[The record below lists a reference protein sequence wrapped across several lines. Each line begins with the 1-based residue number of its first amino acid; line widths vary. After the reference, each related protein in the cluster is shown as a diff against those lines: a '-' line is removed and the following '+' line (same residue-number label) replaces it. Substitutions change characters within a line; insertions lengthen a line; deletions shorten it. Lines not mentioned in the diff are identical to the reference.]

1 MTDPYLI
8 PGTEC
13 LKNKLK
19 IADPVLLRESEARI
33 VSIRDVQLA
42 RETLPGEYNLAHLQ
56 AFHTALFQD
65 VYPWA
70 GKIRTV
76 NISKDRSM
84 FAAWQ
89 FVEDQTSSVLAGL
102 EDDNWLIGAS
112 REHFVTRLAHYY
124 GELNVC
130 HPFREG
136 NGRTQRAF
144 LRQLSAAAGWRLDWS
159 ALDKAG
165 NIAASERALL
175 ASDFALMRQVLEPV
189 VVRM

>member
-1 MTDPYLI
+1 MIDPYLI
-8 PGTEC
+8 PGTQC
-13 LKNKLK
+13 LDNKLGFTSP
-19 IADPVLLRESEARI
+19 AELREAEARI

-42 RETLPGEYNLAHLQ
+42 RETLPGEYNLTHLQ
-56 AFHTALFQD
+56 AFHRALFRD
-65 VYPWA
+65 VYIWA
-70 GKIRTV
+70 GEIRTV
-76 NISKDRSM
+76 NISKGQSM

-89 FVEDQTSSVLAGL
+89 FVEDQTSAILASL

-112 REHFVTRLAHYY
+112 REHFVKRLAYYY

-159 ALDKAG
+159 ALDKDG
-165 NIAASERALL
+165 NITASERALL
-175 ASDFALMRQVLEPV
+175 QADFGHMQQVLEPV

>member
-8 PGTEC
+8 PGIEC
-13 LKNKLK
+13 LKNKLELT
-19 IADPVLLRESEARI
+19 DPVLLREFEARI

-56 AFHTALFQD
+56 AFHKALFQD

-89 FVEDQTSSVLAGL
+89 FVEDETSSVLAAL

-112 REHFVTRLAHYY
+112 REHFVNRLAHYY

-175 ASDFALMRQVLEPV
+175 ASDFTLMRQVLEPV

>member
-1 MTDPYLI
+1 VTDPYLI
-8 PGTEC
+8 PGADC
-13 LKNKLK
+13 LENKLGL
-19 IADPVLLRESEARI
+19 ADPVRLRETEARI
-33 VSIRDVQLA
+33 VSIRDV
-42 RETLPGEYNLAHLQ
+42 
-56 AFHTALFQD
+56 
-65 VYPWA
+65 YPWA
-70 GKIRTV
+70 GEVRRV

-89 FVEDQTSSVLAGL
+89 FVEDQTSAVLAGL
-102 EDDNWLIGAS
+102 EDDNWLIGVS
-112 REHFVTRLAHYY
+112 RERFVTRLAHYY

-159 ALDKAG
+159 ALDKA
-165 NIAASERALL
+165 NNVAASEQALV
-175 ASDFALMRQVLEPV
+175 AADFGLLRQVLEPV

>member
-1 MTDPYLI
+1 MYT
-8 PGTEC
+8 
-13 LKNKLK
+13 
-19 IADPVLLRESEARI
+19 
-33 VSIRDVQLA
+33 
-42 RETLPGEYNLAHLQ
+42 
-56 AFHTALFQD
+56 
-65 VYPWA
+65 WA
-70 GKIRTV
+70 GEIRTV
-76 NISKDRSM
+76 NISKGQSM

-89 FVEDQTSSVLAGL
+89 FVEDQTSAILAGL

-112 REHFVTRLAHYY
+112 REHFVQRLAYYY

-136 NGRTQRAF
+136 NGRAQRAF

-159 ALDKAG
+159 ALNKDG

-175 ASDFALMRQVLEPV
+175 LADFGHMQQVLEPV

>member
-1 MTDPYLI
+1 MSDPYLI
-8 PGTEC
+8 PGTDC
-13 LKNKLK
+13 LANKLGL
-19 IADPVLLRESEARI
+19 ADPDKLREIEARL

-42 RETLPGEYNLAHLQ
+42 RETLPGEYNLTHLQ
-56 AFHTALFQD
+56 AFHRALFQD
-65 VYPWA
+65 VYHWA
-70 GKIRTV
+70 GEIRTV
-76 NISKDRSM
+76 NISKQRSM

-89 FVEDQTSSVLAGL
+89 FVEDQTSAVLARL

-112 REHFVTRLAHYY
+112 REHFIERLAYYY

-136 NGRTQRAF
+136 NGRAQRAF

-159 ALDKAG
+159 ALNKAG
-165 NIAASERALL
+165 NVAASEQALL
-175 ASDFALMRQVLEPV
+175 AADFALMQHVLEPV

>member
-1 MTDPYLI
+1 MTDPYLV

-13 LKNKLK
+13 LANKLG
-19 IADPVLLRESEARI
+19 ITDPVELCEIEARL

-42 RETLPGEYNLAHLQ
+42 RETLPGEYNLTHLQ
-56 AFHTALFQD
+56 AFHRALFRD
-65 VYPWA
+65 VYLWA
-70 GKIRTV
+70 GEIRTV

-89 FVEDQTSSVLAGL
+89 FVEDQTSAVLAGL

-112 REHFVTRLAHYY
+112 REHFIERLAYY

-165 NIAASERALL
+165 NVAASERALL
-175 ASDFALMRQVLEPV
+175 AADFQLMQQVLEPV